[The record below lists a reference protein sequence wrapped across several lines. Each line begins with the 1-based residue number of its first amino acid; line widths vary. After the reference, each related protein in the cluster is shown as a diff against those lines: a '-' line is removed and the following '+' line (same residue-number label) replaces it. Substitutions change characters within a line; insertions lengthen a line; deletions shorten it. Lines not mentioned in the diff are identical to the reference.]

1 MRDVIA
7 LYSTSAVDRAIT
19 FCFLLFQEII
29 FAPMKTQYPV
39 VGRLSIGEPANQHH
53 NIQIFGYSLYLN
65 KVDLHDQLAK
75 DKSDLVIVR

>member
-1 MRDVIA
+1 
-7 LYSTSAVDRAIT
+7 
-19 FCFLLFQEII
+19 
-29 FAPMKTQYPV
+29 MKTQYPV